1 MQIDCVVEK
10 LSYPIYSFI
19 LNAAWPKSIIFTGCI
34 LVLINCASIS
44 CQIVPSLG
52 PYSMQIRWFDS
63 FGSMDHQS
71 SVSHWK
77 VTNWASFHYLFIFSD
92 RTVANHNRVAWPISM
107 SIFVSK
113 LCHRRAACFFY
124 LMTSSHL
131 TKCTLFL
138 STPSHGKSLSIF
150 SSFLAIDP
158 GIWNN
163 GI

>member
-77 VTNWASFHYLFIFSD
+77 VTNWASFHYL
-92 RTVANHNRVAWPISM
+92 
-107 SIFVSK
+107 
-113 LCHRRAACFFY
+113 LFF
-124 LMTSSHL
+124 LIVQLQITIELRDQSPWA
-131 TKCTLFL
+131 FL
-138 STPSHGKSLSIF
+138 SLSFVIVGLPAF
-150 SSFLAIDP
+150 LISWHPPTWPNVLSFFPLLPMGNLSQSSQAS
-158 GIWNN
+158 
-163 GI
+163 